1 MVTLCA
7 HVHDQHDTAKSIE
20 SIVEQLHFDNY
31 DQVHNYISHGRV
43 GTIPTF

>member
-31 DQVHNYISHGRV
+31 DQVHNYIS
-43 GTIPTF
+43 TIADTKKTSD